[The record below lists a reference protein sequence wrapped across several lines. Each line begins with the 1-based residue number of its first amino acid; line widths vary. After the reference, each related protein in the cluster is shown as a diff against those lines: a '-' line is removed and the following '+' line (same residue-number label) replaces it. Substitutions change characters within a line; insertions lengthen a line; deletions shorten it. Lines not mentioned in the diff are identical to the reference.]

1 MLVRLRRSYDQWLT
15 SGGYLMAL
23 FVGAE
28 LESPLG
34 WRISAAFIAALAL
47 VAWLAVL
54 RRARAVADTPT
65 STIASAAQG
74 YVELLGRGVPLAGAP
89 LLAPLTHLPCLWYRY
104 KIERKRDDKWVTES
118 SGESTDSFMIDD
130 GSGRCVVAPEGAEV
144 LPRGTDVWYP
154 QADYRHTQSVLIAG
168 EPVYVL
174 GSFHTWSGDSLDL
187 NVREDV
193 GHLLAAWKRD
203 MPGLLARFDLDGNG
217 TLDLREWE
225 LARAQARRE
234 VLKNHRELRAA
245 PDTHAITRPADGR
258 LFLISSLP
266 PEKIRRRYLRWAF
279 VHVAVFFAA
288 LWAVAHYWAAG

>member
-23 FVGAE
+23 FIGAE

-34 WRISAAFIAALAL
+34 WRIGAGFIAALAL

-65 STIASAAQG
+65 SQIASAAQG
-74 YVELLGRGVPLAGAP
+74 YVELLGGGRPLAGVP
-89 LLAPLTHLPCLWYRY
+89 IIAPLTHLPCLWYRY
-104 KIERKRDDKWVTES
+104 KVERKSDDKWVTES
-118 SGESTDSFMIDD
+118 SGESTDSFLLDD
-130 GSGRCVVAPEGAEV
+130 GSGRCVVDPEGAEV
-144 LPRGTDVWYP
+144 LPRSTDVWYP
-154 QADYRHTQSVLIAG
+154 RPDYRHTQAVLLEG
-168 EPVYVL
+168 EPIYVL

-193 GHLLAAWKRD
+193 KDLLAEWKRD
-203 MPGLLARFDLDGNG
+203 MPKLLERFDLDGNG
-217 TLDLREWE
+217 ELDLREWE
-225 LARAQARRE
+225 LARSQARRE

-245 PDTHAITRPADGR
+245 PDTHMVGRPADGR

-266 PEKIRRRYLRWAF
+266 PEKIRGRYLRWAF
-279 VHVAVFFAA
+279 VHVAAFFAA
-288 LWAVAHYWAAG
+288 LAGLAYV